1 MAIRKN
7 TPRTPNR
14 SKPPK
19 QGQLDKRL
27 REYNKQL
34 RKLGK
39 RKSR

>member
-14 SKPPK
+14 SAAPK

-27 REYNKQL
+27 RAYQKNL
-34 RKLGK
+34 RKLGR